1 MKRNLIGTLSLVV
14 LSLLLN
20 TTGAYAQAVAK
31 ADVPFA
37 FTVGQKQLPA
47 GSYGISGGQSTIVIR
62 NGETGAGTLSVVR
75 RDSYG
80 KSSPKLVF
88 HRLGSQYFLAQVW
101 GAEGSGGMIIPTST
115 LEKDLQKELRIAH
128 APSITVGEVVI
139 ALK

>member
-20 TTGAYAQAVAK
+20 ATGAYAQAVVK

-37 FTVGQKQLPA
+37 FMVGKKQLPA
-47 GSYGISGGQSTIVIR
+47 GSYAILPDGQSTIVIR
-62 NGETGAGTLSVVR
+62 NGDTGAATLSLVR
-75 RDSYG
+75 QDSPG

-88 HRLGSQYFLAQVW
+88 HHLGSQYFLAQVW
-101 GAEGSGGMIIPTST
+101 GAAGREGMIIPTT
-115 LEKDLQKELRIAH
+115 PLEKELRIAQG
-128 APSITVGEVVI
+128 PSNTLGEVVI